1 MEGEDLII
9 EEYFKDQKNG
19 LYVDAGCY
27 HPLHLSNTFLLYKKG
42 WRGIN
47 VDLSEYSIDLFNYIR
62 PEDKNINSAVTYNDG
77 QATFYY
83 QKKIS
88 QLTTL
93 KKEISLKRMQG
104 HIKEKV
110 IDAFSLNT
118 ILKKTGFSNK
128 KIDFLNIDIEGADF
142 EALSSLDFN
151 IHRPKLICIEID
163 EKNVI
168 QSKIYKFLANLN
180 YKKKWS
186 SVSNLSHIFI
196 DEKLNF

>member
-1 MEGEDLII
+1 
-9 EEYFKDQKNG
+9 
-19 LYVDAGCY
+19 
-27 HPLHLSNTFLLYKKG
+27 
-42 WRGIN
+42 
-47 VDLSEYSIDLFNYIR
+47 
-62 PEDKNINSAVTYNDG
+62 
-77 QATFYY
+77 
-83 QKKIS
+83 
-88 QLTTL
+88 
-93 KKEISLKRMQG
+93 MQG

-186 SVSNLSHIFI
+186 SVSNLSQIFI
-196 DEKLNF
+196 DEKINF